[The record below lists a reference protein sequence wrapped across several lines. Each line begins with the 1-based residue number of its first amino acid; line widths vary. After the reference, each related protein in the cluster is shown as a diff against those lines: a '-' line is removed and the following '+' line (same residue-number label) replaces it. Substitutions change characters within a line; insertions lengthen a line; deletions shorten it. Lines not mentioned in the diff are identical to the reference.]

1 MRCSLCGIDVSGR
14 HSSCPL
20 CGSPLSGTP
29 IPSPFPPNSLGKTS
43 RKAQMVLGAIT
54 LCLVIVS
61 ALLCTLLRAPI
72 GIMVS
77 VAVALTVNYLFV
89 RNIILHSPSVFRSV
103 VRYFLV
109 IIALA
114 YIWYAATGDQNA
126 IDFIIPGISITSLV
140 FDSML
145 IILLSRQFTGAY
157 SKYIL
162 FNIAIG
168 LIPLAFLAAH
178 AVENPIPSAFNLAAA
193 VGTGIILCLSMGG
206 QLADELKRLLQH

>member
-1 MRCSLCGIDVSGR
+1 
-14 HSSCPL
+14 
-20 CGSPLSGTP
+20 
-29 IPSPFPPNSLGKTS
+29 
-43 RKAQMVLGAIT
+43 MVLGAIT
-54 LCLVIVS
+54 LCLIIVS

-72 GIMVS
+72 GITVS